1 MKSPIT
7 TLVLIGSL
15 AGGTA
20 WAQDG
25 GKPGPR
31 SGAVPPPAA
40 AAAAALPED
49 VAKGAIDAPTVTTVP
64 EPTPPDQLQEPTIAL
79 PDDPIEPYL
88 LTKENGPFMVL
99 AKVFRGPDSQKLAL
113 ALVKELREEYHLP
126 AYVLRDKDWPGRHNI
141 RGIPPQADPR
151 VVHANVK
158 MPEKVRTYDE
168 AAVLVG
174 NEKTQRDCEK
184 LHHQVKKLKPKCL
197 GGISSIFPWRD
208 GLSKAIRTTNPYVSA
223 QDLYPRKHD
232 GLIAKM
238 NTTDWSIAHCPGR
251 YSLEIAQFSGRTT
264 FDEKDENFK
273 ENIKGM
279 MYLRSSPL
287 RTAAS
292 DAEELAAAVR
302 KDPEVQKLGQPVYV
316 FHGRTSSQVFLG
328 SFQSDRDPTA
338 VEVRERLV
346 RMTVDVAKRM
356 GSESSKPKPMIV
368 PATMLTDV
376 SVIKA
381 QFAE

>member
-7 TLVLIGSL
+7 TLVLLGSL
-15 AGGTA
+15 ASGTA
-20 WAQDG
+20 WAQET
-25 GKPGPR
+25 GKPGPK
-31 SGAVPPPAA
+31 SGAAEPPAGA
-40 AAAAALPED
+40 AELSED
-49 VAKGAIDAPTVTTVP
+49 VVKGSIDAPTVTAVP
-64 EPTPPDQLQEPTIAL
+64 EPTAPDQLRAPTIAL
-79 PDDPIEPYL
+79 PTDPIEPYL
-88 LTKENGPFMVL
+88 LTKNNGPFMVL
-99 AKVFRGPDSQKLAL
+99 AKVFRGPDSQRLAL

-126 AYVLRDKDWPGRHNI
+126 AYILRDKDWPGRHNI
-141 RGIPPQADPR
+141 RGIPPQADPG
-151 VVHANVK
+151 VDQANVK
-158 MPEKVRTYDE
+158 MPEKTRTYDE

-174 NEKTQRDCEK
+174 DEKTHKACEQ

-223 QDLYPRKHD
+223 QDLYPHKHD
-232 GLIAKM
+232 DLIAKI
-238 NTTDWSIAHCPGR
+238 NTTDWSIANCPGR
-251 YSLEIAQFSGRTT
+251 YSLEIAQFSGRST
-264 FDEKDENFK
+264 FDVKDDNFK

-292 DAEELAAAVR
+292 DAEELAAAVM
-302 KDPEVQKLGQPVYV
+302 KDQEVRKLGQPVYV

-338 VEVRERLV
+338 VQVRERLV
-346 RMTVDVAKRM
+346 RMAGELAGRTAK
-356 GSESSKPKPMIV
+356 GSSKALPMIV
-368 PATMLTDV
+368 PATMLTDL

-381 QFAE
+381 QFEE